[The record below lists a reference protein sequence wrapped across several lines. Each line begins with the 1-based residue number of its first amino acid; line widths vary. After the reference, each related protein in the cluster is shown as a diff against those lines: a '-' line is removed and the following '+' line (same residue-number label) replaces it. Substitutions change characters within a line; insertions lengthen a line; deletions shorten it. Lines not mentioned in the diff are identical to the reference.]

1 MVDKKTIHHANHEK
15 INQLS
20 DLTDV
25 LNQLREFAIELGP
38 SKEGIKVVELGVK
51 INNIINNVM
60 ETLPE
65 DLRGILTSNTEEV
78 A

>member
-1 MVDKKTIHHANHEK
+1 MINKKTIHHANHEK

-25 LNQLREFAIELGP
+25 LKQLREFAIELGP
-38 SKEGIKVVELGVK
+38 SKEGLKAVELGVK
-51 INNIINNVM
+51 INKIINNVM

-65 DLRGILTSNTEEV
+65 DLRSILTSNTEG
-78 A
+78 

>member
-1 MVDKKTIHHANHEK
+1 MINKKTIHHANHEK

-25 LNQLREFAIELGP
+25 LKQLREFAIELGP
-38 SKEGIKVVELGVK
+38 SKEGLKAVELGGK
-51 INNIINNVM
+51 IIKIINNVL

-65 DLRGILTSNTEEV
+65 DLRGILTSSKGG
-78 A
+78 